1 MLAKMNTT
9 KHQILYSINVNNKL
23 FCGKMRENVG
33 NAIMQQIIFWIK
45 SLLNPTLLIKFNY
58 IILLNG
64 FALITIEACSD
75 VANSKA

>member
-1 MLAKMNTT
+1 
-9 KHQILYSINVNNKL
+9 
-23 FCGKMRENVG
+23 MRENVG

-64 FALITIEACSD
+64 FALITIEACSE